1 MWYLF
6 FSLGVPV
13 DVLVDIESPNTNRLG
28 QQMKYRENHY
38 GPNEID
44 DPFDLCSM
52 QEKVNNNN
60 DIGQELGLALEKS
73 IKLHAQVHCQNSL
86 SSSSS
91 SSPSGNSQNL
101 VQLCSTDWSTFAFP
115 RQVSASRYE
124 GLLVNLDESPDKKQL
139 HLSRVQ
145 KKKDQQLSKDSELVF
160 NNPSNP
166 FQLAWD
172 VIEQEA
178 QNLADHI
185 QYDKEKSSISPRKSM
200 NRIAPAPLVEIVNHF
215 RRFLVVDLAMWQ
227 SPDSPLM
234 SPTKNNVLTE
244 APFLIKSSPDLEKR
258 SQAKVV

>member
-1 MWYLF
+1 M
-6 FSLGVPV
+6 
-13 DVLVDIESPNTNRLG
+13 
-28 QQMKYRENHY
+28 
-38 GPNEID
+38 
-44 DPFDLCSM
+44 
-52 QEKVNNNN
+52 
-60 DIGQELGLALEKS
+60 
-73 IKLHAQVHCQNSL
+73 
-86 SSSSS
+86 
-91 SSPSGNSQNL
+91 
-101 VQLCSTDWSTFAFP
+101 
-115 RQVSASRYE
+115 
-124 GLLVNLDESPDKKQL
+124 
-139 HLSRVQ
+139 Q